1 MKPTSQSILRGAA
14 GRMPFLASLLFAS
27 ASLAQQ
33 EPVPVPFGPAG
44 SYASFPSPSEDAP
57 GHDVSGVLD
66 RTLYIDPSQA
76 GKPVPTNEWWT
87 DLIISRYAGDLW
99 ARPFTV
105 SANATGVKISYPT
118 SWNTGGTTF
127 ELGTALEVSGDVDPS
142 PDASDIVMADFESG
156 YPVGWTRGGSAFPA
170 APAQG
175 TLSGQSL
182 VTGYLGAR
190 LANSFDGGD
199 GPTGSL
205 VSPSFTVDRNY
216 ITFLVGGGNHPGVAE
231 VRLVI
236 GGSTVLAATG
246 VNSEEL
252 RWVNWDVSAHA
263 GQTARIEVVDNATG
277 GWGHILADQI
287 IRTNST
293 ESPAIRFAT
302 TFRPDSAQALRWGD
316 WNVAFRM
323 PQLTGPSL
331 DVSLARGVPFVWLET
346 DGVKPTLKAA
356 TMAQFY
362 TSTGATLSFPVTTDR
377 FAMVID
383 GKAFGIHAPD
393 SSTFTLANGVVHS
406 ELGADY
412 LVISALP
419 AVADLDTFHARAFAV
434 PRNTRV
440 SWSYSP
446 ADGEVTTSWQIDT
459 VALEGSNLD
468 TIQGWLPHHYR
479 GTDHNLAFQAGL
491 TYATPRGPLQCTI
504 GRGGW
509 QVGYGFE
516 GISPVLPLP
525 EVLGK
530 PNDFSPATLKKYLD
544 DYAGET
550 GYGGDTYWGGKSLTQ
565 LGEYMLMAKQ
575 AGETGAYAALKD
587 SLRTALTDWFTYDQG
602 ETEHYFARYENWGAV
617 VGFNDSYGSHEFV
630 DHHFHYGYFTR
641 AAGLLAFEDPDFA
654 AGYGEMATLVA
665 KQYANWDR
673 NDQAFPFLRTFDVW
687 GGHSYAGGFSSP
699 GGNNQ
704 ESSSEAIQSWAG
716 LFMLGSALSDT
727 GMRDAAAMGYVMER
741 AAVREYWLD
750 VNEDILPAA
759 YGQKSTGI
767 LFDNGQA
774 YGTYF
779 SADPAWIYGIQWLP
793 AATHLSY
800 LGWDPEFSKSLMAA
814 MIDDRPVMLGKLI
827 AGGSRYSLWE
837 ARQSWYGIHD
847 NALNRDAA
855 IADMKNAINNA
866 YHHNPGYVTALN
878 ASNPLYNSATGTLY
892 VTANAAGSLDYPA
905 AYWTP
910 ATLPASLIPPNANP
924 ATPAEEPV
932 TWNLWQYLG
941 VETNYQVDVAR
952 MNELYHY
959 DVLGYDASET
969 DQAADVYSRMG
980 DGLGN
985 VVLGFA
991 AQYDPDF
998 YADVH
1003 AELWS
1008 RNDAV
1013 VKSKSM
1019 AGVVY
1024 YTSYSNRGLGVP
1036 DPSRHTSIPTS
1047 QVYRHPVT
1055 GAYRYVVYNPSN
1067 TEQTATVYGPSGAVG
1082 SFPVPARKLVNHGL
1096 DQQLESLVVTASNPA
1111 RTIVPGQTVQFSV
1124 TGYDQYGATS
1134 PLGTVTWSVSGGGSI
1149 SVSGLFSATTAQDP
1163 VTVTA
1168 NTGGKSKTYIFRVG
1182 AAPVLTNLAVAP
1194 GFERVATGNAV
1205 TFSAS
1210 GLDQYGDPIAAG
1222 TVTWSTTITGASVT
1236 SAGVFTGSS
1245 IGVGRVTAASG
1256 TKSGSAIVSVQ
1267 AAQANIALGKTATA
1281 SNSLGGN
1288 TAPAAVDGI
1297 AGTRW
1302 ESQFA
1307 DNQWLA
1313 VDLGASY
1320 DLTDLRV
1327 DWETAYASSY
1337 RVQVSA
1343 SETGP
1348 WTTIREV
1355 AKVNA
1360 NDDELIL
1367 SGSGRYIRLE
1377 CLTRGTAYGFSIFE
1391 LEIRGWLSGSAVTP
1405 SVALVNPDDVRVI
1418 NGGTQAFQ
1426 AYAFN
1431 ANAQGG
1437 PVAAST
1443 WGVSGGGTIDA
1454 AGLFTASSVGGPFTV
1469 TAAVGS
1475 INGTAEVTVGS
1486 GSTGS
1491 GELINIAPQG
1501 SATASSSESAG
1512 TRPSYAVDGIAGTRW
1527 SSQATDNEYLEIDLG
1542 TVKEIRRFDLTW
1554 ETAYG
1559 SQYLIQVRNAT
1570 SETWVTLVDETAG
1583 DGGTDSHEVNASAR
1597 YVRMQGIDRGT
1608 PWGYSLWEFAIM
1620 SPAPAGYNLALGKT
1634 ATASSVEN
1642 VAYTAG
1648 AVVDGSGSTRWS
1660 SAYNDDEWLQIDLG
1674 SPKTLGSVALVW
1686 EGAYAA
1692 SYVIEGSNNPSA
1704 GWSLLAEE
1712 SAGAGGTETHPV
1724 SGSYRY
1730 VRMRGIDRAT
1740 AWGYSLWEF
1749 EIR

>member
-1 MKPTSQSILRGAA
+1 
-14 GRMPFLASLLFAS
+14 MPALAFLLSAS
-27 ASLAQQ
+27 AAFAQQ
-33 EPVPVPFGPAG
+33 PAVVPFGAAG

-66 RTLYIDPSQA
+66 RPLYIDPSQE

-87 DLIISRYAGDLW
+87 DLIISRYSGDLW
-99 ARPFTV
+99 ARPLTV
-105 SANATGVKISYPT
+105 SANSAGVRISYPT
-118 SWNTGGTTF
+118 SWNASGTSF
-127 ELGTALEVSGDVDPS
+127 ALGTALEISGDVDPS
-142 PDASDIVMADFESG
+142 PDASDIVMADFEGG
-156 YPVGWTRGGSAFPA
+156 YPAGWTRNGTAFPA
-170 APAQG
+170 TPAQG
-175 TLSGQSL
+175 TLSGQS
-182 VTGYLGAR
+182 VVSGYLGAR
-190 LANSFDGGD
+190 LANSFSGGD

-205 VSPSFTVDRNY
+205 VSPTFTVDRNY

-236 GGSTVLAATG
+236 GGNTVLSATG
-246 VNSEEL
+246 VNSEAL
-252 RWVNWDVSAHA
+252 RWVNWDVTAYA

-277 GWGHILADQI
+277 GWGHVLADQI

-323 PQLTGPSL
+323 PQLTGPKL
-331 DVSLARGVPFVWLET
+331 DVSLARGIPFVWLET
-346 DGVKPTLKAA
+346 DGVRPTLKAA
-356 TMAQFY
+356 TAAQFY
-362 TSTGATLSFPVTTDR
+362 DASGTTLSFPVTTDR
-377 FAMVID
+377 FVMVIG

-393 SSTFTLANGVVHS
+393 SSTFTLTNGTVHS
-406 ELGADY
+406 SLGADY
-412 LVISALP
+412 LVISALT
-419 AVADLDTFHARAFAV
+419 AIGDLNSFHDRAFAV
-434 PRNTRV
+434 PRDTQV

-446 ADGEVTTSWQIDT
+446 TDGKVTTSWDIET

-479 GTDHNLAFQAGL
+479 GTDHNLSFTSGPI
-491 TYATPRGPLQCTI
+491 YATPRGPMQCSI
-504 GRGGW
+504 GHGGW
-509 QVGYGFE
+509 EISYDFE
-516 GISPVLPLP
+516 GISPVLPEP

-530 PNDFSPATLKKYLD
+530 PNDFNPATLKKYLD

-575 AGETGAYAALKD
+575 AGETTDYTALKN
-587 SLRTALTDWFTYDQG
+587 SLRTALTDWFTYEPG
-602 ETEHYFARYENWGAV
+602 ETEHYFAHYANWGAL

-654 AGYGEMATLVA
+654 ADYGAMASLVA

-673 NDQAFPFLRTFDVW
+673 EDEAFPFMRTFDVW

-716 LFMLGSALSDT
+716 LFMLGTALGND
-727 GMRDAAAMGYVMER
+727 GMRDAGAMGYVMER

-750 VNEDILPAA
+750 VNEDILPES

-800 LGWDPEFSKSLMAA
+800 LGWDPAFSKDLMAA
-814 MIDDRPVMLGKLI
+814 MIDDRPVTIGKLI

-837 ARQSWYGIHD
+837 SRQSWYGIHD
-847 NALNRDAA
+847 NTLNRDAA
-855 IADMKNAINNA
+855 IAAMKDAINNA
-866 YHHNPGYVTALN
+866 YQHNPGYVTALN
-878 ASNPLYNSATGTLY
+878 ASNPLYNSTTGTLY
-892 VTANAAGSLDYPA
+892 VTVNAGGSLGYPA

-910 ATLPASLIPPNANP
+910 STLPASLVPPNANP
-924 ATPAEEPV
+924 ATPAEDPV
-932 TWNLWQYLG
+932 TWNLWQFLG

-952 MNELYHY
+952 MNELYRY
-959 DVLGYDASET
+959 DVLGYDSSET
-969 DQAADVYSRMG
+969 EQAADVFSRMG

-1003 AELWS
+1003 AELWG

-1013 VKSKSM
+1013 VKAKSM
-1019 AGVVY
+1019 AGIVY
-1024 YTSYSNRGLGVP
+1024 YTAYSNRGLGVP

-1047 QVYRHPVT
+1047 QAYRDPVT
-1055 GAYRYVVYNPSN
+1055 GDYRYVVYNPSS
-1067 TEQTATVYGPSGAVG
+1067 TEQTATVYGPSGVVG
-1082 SFPVPARKLVNHGL
+1082 SFPVPAGKLVNHGL
-1096 DQQLESLVVTASNPA
+1096 DQQLEELVIAASNPA
-1111 RTIVPGQTVQFSV
+1111 STIVPGQTVQFSV

-1134 PLGTVTWSVSGGGSI
+1134 PLGSVTWSVSGGGSI
-1149 SVSGLFSATTAQDP
+1149 TSSGLFTATSAQDP

-1168 NTGGKSKTYIFRVG
+1168 GTGGETDTYVFRVG
-1182 AAPVLTNLAVAP
+1182 AAPVLTNLAITP
-1194 GFERVATGNAV
+1194 GFTRVATGDGV

-1222 TVTWSTTITGASVT
+1222 SLTWSTTVAGATVS

-1245 IGVGRVTAASG
+1245 IGTGRVIATAGS
-1256 TKSGSAIVSVQ
+1256 KSGSGIVSVQ
-1267 AAQANIALGKTATA
+1267 AAQTNIAQGKTATA
-1281 SNSLGGN
+1281 STALGGN
-1288 TAPAAVDGI
+1288 TAPAAVDGS

-1307 DNQWLA
+1307 DNQWLRI
-1313 VDLGASY
+1313 DLGASY
-1320 DLTDLRV
+1320 ELTGISV
-1327 DWETAYASSY
+1327 DWEPAYASSY
-1337 RVQVSA
+1337 RVQVA
-1343 SETGP
+1343 DSESGP

-1355 AKVNA
+1355 TKVNA
-1360 NDDELIL
+1360 NDDDLLL
-1367 SGSGRYIRLE
+1367 SGTGRFVRLE

-1391 LEIRGWLSGSAVTP
+1391 LQIRGWLAGSAVTP
-1405 SVALVNPDDVRVI
+1405 SVAYVNPTGLTVL
-1418 NGGTQAFQ
+1418 NGDTQGFQAF
-1426 AYAFN
+1426 AFN
-1431 ANAQGG
+1431 SNAQGG
-1437 PVAAST
+1437 PVNASN
-1443 WGVSGGGTIDA
+1443 WSVSGGGTIDS
-1454 AGLFTASSVGGPFTV
+1454 AGLFTASSIGGPFTV
-1469 TAAVGS
+1469 TASVGGL
-1475 INGTAEVTVGS
+1475 NGTAEVTVAS
-1486 GSTGS
+1486 DATES
-1491 GELINIAPQG
+1491 GELINVARQG
-1501 SATASSSESAG
+1501 TASASSSQSAG
-1512 TRPSYAVDGIAGTRW
+1512 MGPDKAVDGLSGTRW
-1527 SSQATDNEYLEIDLG
+1527 SSQASDNQYLEVDLG
-1542 TVKEIRRFDLTW
+1542 SVKAIRRFDLTW

-1559 SQYLIQVRNAT
+1559 SQYLIQVRSTT
-1570 SETWVTLVDETAG
+1570 SDSWSTLVDEDAG
-1583 DGGTDSHEVNASAR
+1583 NGGSDSHEVNASGR

-1608 PWGYSLWEFAIM
+1608 PWGYSLWEFTVM
-1620 SPAPAGYNLALGKT
+1620 SPAPPGYNMALGKT
-1634 ATASSVEN
+1634 GTASSVEN
-1642 VAYTAG
+1642 GGYTAG
-1648 AVVDGSGSTRWS
+1648 AAFDGNAATRWS
-1660 SAYNDDEWLQIDLG
+1660 SAYNDAEWLQVDLA
-1674 SPKTLGSVALVW
+1674 SPKTLSSVTLVW

-1704 GWSLLAEE
+1704 GWTLLAEE
-1712 SAGAGGTETHPV
+1712 TAGAGGTETHPV

-1740 AWGYSLWEF
+1740 PWGYSLWEF
-1749 EIR
+1749 EVR